1 MTAALCTLI
10 SQPLHA
16 FSGFVRFHFHYLL
29 LLLPCLW
36 RLGLRPPAYEMV
48 GAAEATFFRAPW
60 RNATYLCPGSGIEDH
75 VGLGCEFSKPVSSRL
90 LDFDADLRVWQLIT
104 QLADAL

>member
-1 MTAALCTLI
+1 MPFLVLSAFIFIIFFFFFLAFGGWACD
-10 SQPLHA
+10 PL
-16 FSGFVRFHFHYLL
+16 
-29 LLLPCLW
+29 
-36 RLGLRPPAYEMV
+36 AYEMV